1 MGQGQIIL
9 ASSGGMVLFSV
20 LLTLV
25 MIIPV
30 DTASAVGTVNRIQSG
45 LITSD
50 SLTTGDISGWMFG
63 GSASINDYYEDSQG
77 LTMGIRA
84 PQNGQWVGYYAYRY
98 QPDAYLFHSTVTIH
112 DDVVPNGVS
121 NVGLYVEGSDF
132 VPHVGC
138 EAYADWSGHYWVVE
152 QSYDAGETYNILY
165 ITQPNEFPKTQ
176 DCTIITNGDNY
187 LKVYIGGNLVFESD
201 TMSLG
206 MSTPLISYF
215 QDDTS
220 SSSSMHYATY
230 YDYYSTSDENIR
242 VTGNPANAARVRVV
256 DSSNN
261 VLSNSSVISGT
272 ATLGIGMYNFPLSGT
287 INVYDSSDS
296 IIASSPAS
304 IYGGDV
310 YSVDIPLQTVP
321 QPPTNLAA
329 SAISPSQINLSWNTP
344 SNNGGSP
351 ITGYKIERSVNGGA
365 FSVLVS
371 NTGST
376 STTYSNTGL
385 IHSTTYSYRV
395 SAINTIGTSS
405 QSNISS
411 AITFDVIP
419 SPPTGLAATVVS
431 SSQIDLDWNVPSDDG
446 GTPITGYKIERSTN
460 GGVTWN
466 VLVSNTGNVTT
477 AYSNTGIAPNTS
489 YTYRVSAINS
499 EGISSPSNLASGT
512 TPPQPP
518 KLIAL
523 TSTGLVSFDPLNNE
537 TQSRQELEAE
547 QGFWHYGGSAFVY
560 FNPPAP
566 TDLYK
571 DSEGLH
577 VGVKTPT
584 NGTYAGYYGVTQLT
598 NATLFHAKMTTPI
611 RTISGDFFQNG
622 LYVQTYDGRI
632 NYVTCVAITST
643 AGTSWHIVRT
653 FGNTEQATQ
662 FEVLWSD
669 LTPNQPLTKDC
680 TIITNGNNYLMI
692 YLDGIK
698 VYQSNTIDLQMPGP
712 FLYFVEP
719 QNSHAEMLYG
729 VHEDYYSTKDENIRL
744 VNIPSGALRVD
755 VLSQSGSVLATSPVS
770 NGVAILDVGM
780 YHFPITA
787 NIKVYDSNDVVIA
800 STSSSVGMFGGDVYS
815 VN

>member
-1 MGQGQIIL
+1 
-9 ASSGGMVLFSV
+9 MVLFSV
-20 LLTLV
+20 LLALV

-30 DTASAVGTVNRIQSG
+30 DTVFAIGTVDKIQSG

-50 SLTTGDISGWMFG
+50 SMTSGDLSGWTLG
-63 GSASINDYYEDSQG
+63 GSASIHDYYEDSEG

-98 QPDAYLFHSTVTIH
+98 QPDAYLFHSTVRIH
-112 DDVVPNGVS
+112 DDVVSDGVS

-152 QSYDAGETYNILY
+152 QSSDAGETYEIIY
-165 ITQPNEFPKTQ
+165 ITQPNEFPQTQ

-230 YDYYSTSDENIR
+230 SDYYSTSDENIH

-256 DSSNN
+256 DSSND
-261 VLSNSSVISGT
+261 VLADSPVVSGV
-272 ATLGIGMYNFPLSGT
+272 ATLDVGRYNFPLSGT
-287 INVYDSSDS
+287 IKVYDSSDS
-296 IIASSPAS
+296 ILASSPAS
-304 IYGGDV
+304 IYGGDI
-310 YSVDIPLQTVP
+310 YSVDIPLQTAP
-321 QPPTNLAA
+321 QPPTALTA
-329 SAISPSQINLSWNTP
+329 SATSPSQINLSWSEP
-344 SNNGGSP
+344 SNDGGSP

-365 FSVLVS
+365 FSVLVP

-376 STTYSNTGL
+376 GTTYANTGL
-385 IHSTTYSYRV
+385 THSTQYSYRV
-395 SAINTIGTSS
+395 SAINAIGTSPAS
-405 QSNISS
+405 DVSS
-411 AITFDVIP
+411 DTTFDVIP
-419 SPPTGLAATVVS
+419 FPPTNLAATVIS
-431 SSQIDLDWNVPSDDG
+431 SSQINLEWSAPSDDG
-446 GTPITGYKIERSTN
+446 GSPITGYKIERSTN
-460 GGVTWN
+460 GGSTWN
-466 VLVSNTGNVTT
+466 VLVPNTGNTDT
-477 AYSNTGIAPNTS
+477 AYSNTGLASTTA
-489 YTYRVSAINS
+489 YTYRVSAITLV
-499 EGISSPSNLASGT
+499 GTSSPSNLASGT
-512 TPPQPP
+512 THQQPP
-518 KLIAL
+518 KLI
-523 TSTGLVSFDPLNNE
+523 TPSSSGLVSSDPLNNE
-537 TQSRQELEAE
+537 TKTRQELEAE
-547 QGFWHYGGSAFVY
+547 QGFWHYGGSAFSY

-577 VGVKTPT
+577 VGVKTPA
-584 NGTYAGYYGVTQLT
+584 NGTYAGYYGVTQPT
-598 NATLFHAKMTTPI
+598 NATLFHAKITTPI

-622 LYVQTYDGRI
+622 LYVQTWDGRI

-669 LTPNQPLTKDC
+669 LTPNQPLTRDC
-680 TIITNGNNYLMI
+680 TIITNGNNYLKMYI
-692 YLDGIK
+692 DGIK

-729 VHEDYYSTKDENIRL
+729 VYEDYYSTKDETVKL
-744 VNIPSGALRVD
+744 TNIPSGASRVD
-755 VLSQSGSVLATSPVS
+755 VLSQSGSVLATSSVS
-770 NGVAILDVGM
+770 NSVSTLDVGM

-800 STSSSVGMFGGDVYS
+800 STLSSVEMFGGDIYS

>member
-1 MGQGQIIL
+1 MIL
-9 ASSGGMVLFSV
+9 ISSSGGMVLFSV
-20 LLTLV
+20 LLAL
-25 MIIPV
+25 MIVPA
-30 DTASAVGTVNRIQSG
+30 DTAFAIGTVDKIQSG

-50 SLTTGDISGWMFG
+50 SMTSGDISDWTFG
-63 GSASINDYYEDSQG
+63 GSAAINDYYEDSDG
-77 LTMGIRA
+77 LTIGIRA

-112 DDVVPNGVS
+112 DDVVSDGVS

-152 QSYDAGETYNILY
+152 QSSDAGETYNIIY
-165 ITQPNEFPKTQ
+165 ITQPNEFPQTQ

-201 TMSLG
+201 TMNLG
-206 MSTPLISYF
+206 MSAPLIAYF

-220 SSSSMHYATY
+220 SFSSMHYATY
-230 YDYYSTSDENIR
+230 SDYYSTSDENIH
-242 VTGNPANAARVRVV
+242 VTDNPANAARVKIV

-261 VLSNSSVISGT
+261 ILADSPVVSGT
-272 ATLGIGMYNFPLSGT
+272 ATLDVGRYNFPLSGT
-287 INVYDSSDS
+287 INVYDSSNS
-296 IIASSPAS
+296 VIASSSAS
-304 IYGGDV
+304 IYGGDI
-310 YSVDIPLQTVP
+310 YSVDVPLQTAP
-321 QPPTNLAA
+321 QPPTALTS
-329 SAISPSQINLSWNTP
+329 SATSPSQINLSWNTP
-344 SNNGGSP
+344 SNTGGSP
-351 ITGYKIERSVNGGA
+351 ITGYKIERSVDGGA
-365 FSVLVS
+365 FSVLVP

-385 IHSTTYSYRV
+385 AHSTQYSYRV
-395 SAINTIGTSS
+395 SAINAIGTSS
-405 QSNISS
+405 ASNVSS
-411 AITFDVIP
+411 ATTFDVNP
-419 SPPTGLAATVVS
+419 FPPTDLAATVIS
-431 SSQIDLDWNVPSDDG
+431 SSQIDLEWSTPSDDG
-446 GTPITGYKIERSTN
+446 GSPITDYKIERSTN
-460 GGVTWN
+460 GGSTWN
-466 VLVSNTGNVTT
+466 IVVSNTGNADT
-477 AYSNTGIAPNTS
+477 AYSNTGLAPNTA
-489 YTYRVSAINS
+489 YTYRVSAITLV
-499 EGISSPSNLASGT
+499 GTSSPSNLAFGT
-512 TPPQPP
+512 TPQQPP
-518 KLIAL
+518 KVITLAA
-523 TSTGLVSFDPLNNE
+523 SGLVSFDPLNNE
-537 TQSRQELEAE
+537 TKTRQELEAE
-547 QGFWHYGGSAFVY
+547 QGFWHYGGSAFSY

-566 TDLYK
+566 TDVYK

-577 VGVKTPT
+577 VGVKTPA
-584 NGTYAGYYGVTQLT
+584 NGTYAGYYGVTQPT
-598 NATLFHAKMTTPI
+598 NATLFHAKITTPI

-622 LYVQTYDGRI
+622 LYVQTWDGRI

-643 AGTSWHIVRT
+643 AGTSWHVVRT

-669 LTPNQPLTKDC
+669 LSSNQSLTKDC
-680 TIITNGNNYLMI
+680 TIITNGNNYLKI

-729 VHEDYYSTKDENIRL
+729 IYEDYYSTKDETVKL
-744 VNIPSGALRVD
+744 TNIPSGASRVD

-770 NGVAILDVGM
+770 NSVSTLDVGM

-800 STSSSVGMFGGDVYS
+800 STSSSVEMFGGDIYF